1 MSVYQ
6 SKSGRW
12 YYKFVIRGQQYHKSV
27 PEATNKRDAEKAE
40 YIVKAQLLQ
49 GKHDLVEE
57 KGSMLFFKLIYEF
70 EEYAKNNRGAWDKEK
85 YVLNLLKDFWGNV
98 KLSDI
103 SPFSIEKY
111 RIKRKNDGKKPATIN
126 REVGNLRRMFNIAVQ
141 NGWAIE
147 NPALSK
153 SVKPLKVDNTIV
165 RFLTKEEEYNLLN
178 TCEQTFS
185 YLKPIII
192 CALHTGMR
200 RGEILGLTWDCVDF
214 KEKYITLLKTKNNK
228 VRKIPLSNLL
238 FSELKKLNYNKT
250 SKYVFTNPITNG
262 KYVDIKKAFHS
273 VCSAANILNLRFH
286 DLRHTAATRMV
297 TAGVDLGIVREIL
310 GHSDLK
316 TTQRYAH
323 PVPERKIAAIN
334 ALESYTDKSENVID
348 LYKV

>member
-1 MSVYQ
+1 MTVYQ

-12 YYKFVIRGQQYHKSV
+12 YYKFVIRGRQYHRAI
-27 PEATNKRDAEKAE
+27 PEAVSRREAEKAE
-40 YIVKAQLLQ
+40 SITKAQLLQ
-49 GKHDLVEE
+49 GKYDLVEE
-57 KGSMLFFKLIYEF
+57 KGSMLFFKLIEEF
-70 EEYAKNNRGAWDKEK
+70 EQYAKNNRGAWAKEK
-85 YVLNLLKDFWGNV
+85 YLLPLLREFWGNV
-98 KLSDI
+98 KI
-103 SPFSIEKY
+103 SEITPFSIERY
-111 RIKRKNDGKKPATIN
+111 RIKRKNSGKKPATIN
-126 REVGNLRRMFNIAVQ
+126 REVGNIRRMFNIAVQ
-141 NGWAIE
+141 NGWINE
-147 NPALSK
+147 NPALSR

-165 RFLTKEEEYNLLN
+165 RFLTKEEEYKLLK

-238 FSELKKLNYNKT
+238 LSELKKLNYNKL
-250 SKYVFTNPITNG
+250 SKYVFTNALTNDR
-262 KYVDIKKAFHS
+262 YVDIKKAFHS
-273 VCSAANILNLRFH
+273 VCRTANVVNLRFH

-297 TAGVDLGIVREIL
+297 TTGVDLGIVREIL

-323 PVPERKIAAIN
+323 PVPERKIAAIK
-334 ALESYTDKSENVID
+334 ALEGYTDKSENVID
-348 LYKV
+348 LYQV